1 MKRGTY
7 KIEFREGL
15 KDGYH
20 VINPQGNLIT
30 LDALSKI
37 HPNKKVKEMTQRD
50 LLAQA
55 NFSVDEK
62 GVIRTGEPSGKR
74 ESAWDKINEC
84 FRKRNI
90 GVKAEGIMDAVGKK
104 K

>member
-1 MKRGTY
+1 MKRGIY
-7 KIEFREGL
+7 MIEFREGL
-15 KDGYH
+15 KDGYRI
-20 VINPQGNLIT
+20 INPQGNPIT

-50 LLAQA
+50 LLTLA
-55 NFSVDEK
+55 NFSVDEN
-62 GVIRTGEPSGKR
+62 GVIRTGEPSGKK

-84 FRKRNI
+84 FRKLNI
-90 GVKAEGIMDAVGKK
+90 GAKAEGIMDAVGKK